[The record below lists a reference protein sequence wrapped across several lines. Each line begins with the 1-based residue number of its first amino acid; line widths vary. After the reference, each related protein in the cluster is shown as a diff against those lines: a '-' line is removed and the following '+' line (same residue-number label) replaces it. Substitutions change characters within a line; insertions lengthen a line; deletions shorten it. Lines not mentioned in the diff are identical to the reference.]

1 MISLSLLCIEMIKLL
16 EIQQKPTNKIVSPKE
31 SIQSLSSYE
40 VLVDFGS
47 TQYLSNIHY
56 FIVFQNIHSLYN
68 A

>member
-16 EIQQKPTNKIVSPKE
+16 EIQQKPIKIVSPKE
-31 SIQSLSSYE
+31 NIQSLSSYE

-47 TQYLSNIHY
+47 TQYLSNTHY
-56 FIVFQNIHSLYN
+56 FIVSQNIHSLYN

>member
-16 EIQQKPTNKIVSPKE
+16 EIQQKPIKIVSPKE
-31 SIQSLSSYE
+31 NIQSLSSYE

-47 TQYLSNIHY
+47 TRYLSNIHY
-56 FIVFQNIHSLYN
+56 FIVSQNIHSLYN